1 MDDWNKRLLEIS
13 EKIGQMMLSIND
25 AVTKFTAS
33 ETFSNLIDFLS
44 SIPKDIQ
51 ETDLYR
57 SILRLEKAEVTYD
70 TVEGFQEL
78 IGYVSY
84 DMCVNDLTSVEDK
97 TELDKY
103 ILSII
108 SSENFMSREKLVIL
122 LAHFEEL
129 IYQTISHTRKSND
142 KLKVIASNSTK
153 NMQGMNFDNYRKLII
168 CGIIFIVFSN
178 TDKYDSEI
186 DKRIPFRNNILHR
199 GTLSYTDDEVKN
211 AYELLVYFIL
221 ELNIIAKKQKTRK

>member
-1 MDDWNKRLLEIS
+1 MS
-13 EKIGQMMLSIND
+13 YEK
-25 AVTKFTAS
+25 
-33 ETFSNLIDFLS
+33 
-44 SIPKDIQ
+44 
-51 ETDLYR
+51 
-57 SILRLEKAEVTYD
+57 
-70 TVEGFQEL
+70 
-78 IGYVSY
+78 
-84 DMCVNDLTSVEDK
+84 CVNDLTSVEDK

-108 SSENFMSREKLVIL
+108 SSENLMSREKLVIL

-129 IYQTISHTRKSND
+129 IYQTVSHTRKSND

-153 NMQGMNFDNYRKLII
+153 NMQGMNFVNYRKLII
-168 CGIIFIVFSN
+168 CGIIFVVFSN

-199 GTLSYTDDEVKN
+199 GTLSYTDDEVNN

-221 ELNIIAKKQKTRK
+221 ELNIIAKKQKRRK